1 MNKAFSCKIHL
12 ITQEENNKL
21 KNVNKTLSHMFCNN
35 TSKGNIEYMAV
46 VSNKSSTILY

>member
-1 MNKAFSCKIHL
+1 MNKAFNCKIHS

-35 TSKGNIEYMAV
+35 TSKGSIE
-46 VSNKSSTILY
+46 STEKFYSHNTGTKL